1 MIMWCFSDHAYLRIV
16 PKPILQQAVV
26 YLHFLLLRGPQ
37 KLREREVR
45 KKGRLIEFQR
55 PFALIFPPGNARGRR
70 AGRPLRFLSVGPE
83 VIIVGRGAEMYICF
97 YEAHCSNSKG
107 TFVSRHCSTSS
118 HGMTEKFGQ
127 GASVQA
133 SPSYVC
139 FSLSCGGTGE
149 GDR

>member
-55 PFALIFPPGNARGRR
+55 PFALIFPRAMREAGGR
-70 AGRPLRFLSVGPE
+70 AGPLG
-83 VIIVGRGAEMYICF
+83 F
-97 YEAHCSNSKG
+97 YLL
-107 TFVSRHCSTSS
+107 
-118 HGMTEKFGQ
+118 
-127 GASVQA
+127 VQ
-133 SPSYVC
+133 
-139 FSLSCGGTGE
+139 
-149 GDR
+149 R